1 MFEKLICHFGSHA
14 NLARALGV
22 TRVAVTLWGA
32 EGIPAG
38 RAIQI
43 ERITGGKFLAF
54 NLIEADE
61 DNDIN

>member
-1 MFEKLICHFGSHA
+1 MFEKLISHFGSHA

-22 TRVAVTLWGA
+22 TRVAVTLWGT

-43 ERITGGKFLAF
+43 ERITGGKFKAVD
-54 NLIEADE
+54 IEGVK
-61 DNDIN
+61 NDIN